1 MNLLSMVFMP
11 MSSILALG
19 IIIFFVL
26 AIVQEG
32 KKKEEGKSVLR
43 EAFFYIVAFLMI
55 GFVVGSGV
63 ILVQLGLKSF
73 VLTEAKTQ
81 VFVSPPVLMLN
92 METAKEPVVESNT
105 LYSCGDQCEFSE
117 LDQQNVALWK
127 NDYNRWKNTEQDSS
141 QTRQQQAA
149 AALSFLIVALPLYV
163 LFYRKLQKDH
173 KAASLEGTKH
183 SLIRSVY
190 FYALS
195 LAGLLLIVIPLAF
208 IINIGLTTWVF
219 PKADLASEDAASK
232 PYSVVA
238 EKNGVQSIINCAGKC
253 NFTEEEV
260 SLAQTWLEDYNQ
272 AGQPVSNK
280 AAKQNRLATGIAFL
294 LFGAPLFAYHF
305 KEVKKERKNKKEEQT
320 TNL

>member
-1 MNLLSMVFMP
+1 MNILTMVFMP

-19 IIIFFVL
+19 VIIFFVL

-32 KKKEEGKSVLR
+32 KNKEEGKSVLR

-63 ILVQLGLKSF
+63 ILMQLGLKSF

-81 VFVSPPVLMLN
+81 ITSSPPILMLN
-92 METAKEPVVESNT
+92 MEATKGPMIEDDS
-105 LYSCGDQCEFSE
+105 LYTCSDQCEFSANDKDN
-117 LDQQNVALWK
+117 LNLWK

-149 AALSFLIVALPLYV
+149 ASLSFLIVALPLYFV
-163 LFYRKLQKDH
+163 FFRKLQKDN
-173 KAASLEGTKH
+173 KTASSEGTKH
-183 SLIRSVY
+183 SIIRSVY
-190 FYALS
+190 FYTLS
-195 LAGLLLIVIPLAF
+195 LAGLLLIVVPLAF
-208 IINIGLTTWVF
+208 VINIGLTTWIF
-219 PKADLASEDAASK
+219 PKADLASEDAANK

-238 EKNGVQSIINCAGKC
+238 EKSGVQSIINCTEKC
-253 NFTEEEV
+253 SFTEEEA
-260 SLAQTWLEDYNQ
+260 SLAQMWLTDYNQ
-272 AGQPVSNK
+272 ANQPPSNK

-305 KEVKKERKNKKEEQT
+305 KEVKKERKNKKEDQAA
-320 TNL
+320 N